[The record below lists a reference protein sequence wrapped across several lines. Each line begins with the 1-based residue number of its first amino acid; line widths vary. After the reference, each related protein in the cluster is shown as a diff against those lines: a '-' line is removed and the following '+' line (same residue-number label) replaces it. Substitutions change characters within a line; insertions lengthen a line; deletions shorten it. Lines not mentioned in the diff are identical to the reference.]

1 MKFLIMAVMALML
14 CSCQATV
21 VSYNVGGHETVCPPV
36 VSVESMGNSVT
47 VSDVGE
53 CKVSK
58 K

>member
-1 MKFLIMAVMALML
+1 MKIVIMVAMALL
-14 CSCQATV
+14 LSSCQATM

>member
-1 MKFLIMAVMALML
+1 MKTVIMLATVLLL
-14 CSCQATV
+14 CSCQATM
-21 VSYNVGGHETVCPPV
+21 VSYNVGGHETVCAPV

-47 VSDVGE
+47 VSDAGD